1 MLLKSGMTF
10 KDLGLSELYIERL
23 RDKGIHTPTE
33 IQVALFQPI
42 ISGESVLGLAKTG
55 TGKTLSYLGPLVE
68 RYSACGTDQEKN
80 VYNAAENGALVWVLV
95 PTRELATQVK
105 DTYEI
110 LTHAQSQVAVVVG
123 GESEDRQIDALNQA
137 RFVVATPGRLLDLLQ
152 RKRLSTR
159 NVEVVVMDE
168 ADRLL
173 DMGFIDDIRAILR
186 FLEKKP
192 QLVFVSATLHLGVEE
207 VAFEM
212 GIEPK
217 RFGNAEEMPTVEG
230 LDHGVAFVG
239 DSEKF
244 HALAHF
250 IFDRK
255 DQRGIVFSNYREK
268 AHELAS
274 RLRGLGCKSDALSA
288 QLSQAQ
294 RSRIVED
301 YRAERLKV
309 LVASDLAA
317 RGLDFFDIEYVVN
330 FDLPEDPATY
340 VHRVGRTARAGRKGK
355 AISFIGFED
364 SFRLEKLE
372 RFLGKKLKVEEFDV
386 TKLSG
391 PLPRFASRSESS
403 KGEEVGRTLSQERRQ
418 DRAPLHRKEIHR
430 QDIHRQDIH
439 KKDARSRPLSEFTPA
454 REAYPDGNPEI
465 GVADKEV
472 MQHKSPARVSKMHMR
487 HSREPQGLWARMK
500 KVLLRWVG
508 LGQSLSASQ
517 SVASRESA
525 SSREFV
531 ASRDTS
537 EAKNSESLVKRRSSL
552 NRGHSRLRHPR
563 SEARNSSSRGGEH
576 HPRGPLSNRKKRGSR
591 SKGATGTSALEKK
604 KF

>member
-1 MLLKSGMTF
+1 MTF

-23 RDKGIHTPTE
+23 KDKGIHTPTE
-33 IQVALFQPI
+33 IQVELFQPI

-68 RYSACGTDQEKN
+68 RYSARGTDQEKN
-80 VYNAAENGALVWVLV
+80 VYNAAMNGALVWVLV

-105 DTYEI
+105 DTHEI

-212 GIEPK
+212 GIEAK

-355 AISFIGFED
+355 ALSFIGFED

-372 RFLGKKLKVEEFDV
+372 RFLGKKLKVEELDV

-391 PLPRFASRSESS
+391 PLPRFAPRSEAST
-403 KGEEVGRTLSQERRQ
+403 GEEVGRTPSQERRQ
-418 DRAPLHRKEIHR
+418 DRAPLDGKKIHR
-430 QDIHRQDIH
+430 QNIHR
-439 KKDARSRPLSEFTPA
+439 KDAGSRPLSESPPISESPPK
-454 REAYPDGNPEI
+454 REAYPDSYPESR
-465 GVADKEV
+465 VADKEV
-472 MQHKSPARVSKMHMR
+472 IQHKSPARVSKTHMR
-487 HSREPQGLWARMK
+487 HSREPQGLWDRMK
-500 KVLLRWVG
+500 KVLLRLLG
-508 LGQSLSASQ
+508 LGQSVGASQ

-525 SSREFV
+525 

-537 EAKNSESLVKRRSSL
+537 EAKNSESSGKRRSSL

-563 SEARNSSSRGGEH
+563 SEARNSSSRVGGHHSRGH
-576 HPRGPLSNRKKRGSR
+576 HPRGPHSNRKKRGPR
-591 SKGATGTSALEKK
+591 SQGATDTSALEKK
-604 KF
+604 KS